1 MMRRFIL
8 LGIATGMLG
17 MAGVQAAEP
26 ETAPAAAESGIVL
39 LSPKDYQVFQR
50 QTLMEGTM
58 RISGRCTVDFDGM
71 EIRFSGKNLRGV
83 NAPAAWT
90 PIPVDPA
97 TGGFNTTVA
106 ATAGGWYKVEI
117 RAVRKRAVVAQQTV
131 EHVGVG
137 EVFVGAGQSNSTNCG
152 GNGSKSPLDGR
163 TQPQSG
169 MVSTFSGTEWRLAD
183 DPQPGTHDKHANGSF
198 WPSFGDAMTE
208 KYKVPVGV
216 AVTGH
221 GGTSINQ
228 WKKDGELFNWTLTR
242 IRQLGPGGFRAVL
255 WHQGESDAEM
265 PAQAYADGL
274 GQIIRDFKEAAG
286 WEFPW
291 FVAHAS
297 FRPGKP
303 TLNTGSRGGQSLL
316 WDKKIAVEGPDTDA
330 MTGDLRD
337 NGGKGIHF
345 SKKGLDVHG
354 KAWAEKVGAWLDTVL
369 GTTGIKTKKTETDQ
383 W

>member
-1 MMRRFIL
+1 MGRRGFLWGL
-8 LGIATGMLG
+8 L
-17 MAGVQAAEP
+17 AGSLAVGTTAFAAEAPP
-26 ETAPAAAESGIVL
+26 ETDGVTVL
-39 LSPKDYQVFQR
+39 APKDYQVFQR
-50 QTLMEGTM
+50 RTLLEGAVRLSGRCAGAFDGLEV
-58 RISGRCTVDFDGM
+58 RISGKALG
-71 EIRFSGKNLRGV
+71 
-83 NAPAAWT
+83 AAAVPDSWL
-90 PIPVDPA
+90 PVALDPA

-106 ATAGGWYKVEI
+106 VPAGGWYKVEF
-117 RAVRKRAVVAQQTV
+117 RLRRKQATVAQETV

-169 MVSTFSGTEWRLAD
+169 RVSTFDGSSWRIAD
-183 DPQPGTHDKHANGSF
+183 DPQPGTHDSHANGSF
-198 WPSFGDAMTE
+198 WPSFGDAMVE

-228 WKKDGELFNWTLTR
+228 WKKNGDLFNWTLTR

-255 WHQGESDAEM
+255 WHQGESDAPNMDAET
-265 PAQAYADGL
+265 YAAGL

-286 WEFPW
+286 WEFTW
-291 FVAHAS
+291 FVARATYI
-297 FRPGKP
+297 PGKP
-303 TLNTGSRGGQSLL
+303 VFDGVRNGQKLL
-316 WDKKIAVEGPDTDA
+316 WDRKIALEGPDTDA

-345 SKKGLDVHG
+345 SKKGLAVHG
-354 KAWAEKVGAWLDTVL
+354 KAWADKVGAWLDTVL
-369 GTTGIKTKKTETDQ
+369 GTTGPQRKKTETVR